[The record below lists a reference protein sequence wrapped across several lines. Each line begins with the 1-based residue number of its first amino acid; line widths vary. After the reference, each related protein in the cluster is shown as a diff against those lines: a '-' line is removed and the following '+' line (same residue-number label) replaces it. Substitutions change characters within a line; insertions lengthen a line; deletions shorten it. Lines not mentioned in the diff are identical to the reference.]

1 MGACNCAIIIVVYPI
16 KMALYTTNGDYQSP
30 PAKKTRQG
38 NSKNTKLSATSRNAR
53 RKRYR
58 GQGK

>member
-1 MGACNCAIIIVVYPI
+1 
-16 KMALYTTNGDYQSP
+16 MALYTQNGDYQAP
-30 PAKKTRQG
+30 PAKRTSQG

-53 RKRYR
+53 RKKYR